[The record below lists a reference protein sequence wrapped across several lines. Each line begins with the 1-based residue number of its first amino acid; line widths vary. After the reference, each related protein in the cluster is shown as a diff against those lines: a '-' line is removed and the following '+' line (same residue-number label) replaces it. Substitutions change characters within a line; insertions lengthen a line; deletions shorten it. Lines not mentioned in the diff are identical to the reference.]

1 MFNDQ
6 HLIQKPVEMWIEVK
20 VLSEIELVW
29 SSECPFILLIHTF
42 TCHRCW
48 LSINWTH
55 HVITCYTNDNVLF
68 QTDDIVQTCQM
79 SHLLVVAW
87 MQEQPRQATWCF
99 GRITPP
105 LATPTRPSI
114 TNITRTMVFSI
125 SERWVIV
132 IFTNWFRHPFV
143 GVMVSLSFILNG
155 LSINPPD
162 QYQRFI
168 MIFYH
173 QIEFLI
179 CLGIFANQ
187 PECKKRVNQPIISWI
202 QVDLSSPK
210 IEFSCARTLWGLDWA
225 IQNIKLL
232 LGLS

>member
-1 MFNDQ
+1 MSDVTPVSGHVKAGAATSSHVMLRQNYSAPGHAQYYEYHSDYGLQ
-6 HLIQKPVEMWIEVK
+6 HFRTVSYRNFYEMISSS
-20 VLSEIELVW
+20 LCYSE
-29 SSECPFILLIHTF
+29 
-42 TCHRCW
+42 
-48 LSINWTH
+48 
-55 HVITCYTNDNVLF
+55 
-68 QTDDIVQTCQM
+68 
-79 SHLLVVAW
+79 
-87 MQEQPRQATWCF
+87 
-99 GRITPP
+99 
-105 LATPTRPSI
+105 
-114 TNITRTMVFSI
+114 
-125 SERWVIV
+125 
-132 IFTNWFRHPFV
+132 
-143 GVMVSLSFILNG
+143 MVSLSFILNG

-187 PECKKRVNQPIISWI
+187 PMCKKRVNQPIISWI
-202 QVDLSSPK
+202 QVDLSSPN